1 MPSRLDR
8 PVASAD
14 DGAMSRPRVP
24 RDHHAAELTT
34 LVVPIEGMTCRT
46 CERRIERQVRRIP
59 GVESAAASAPQGRVR
74 VVAGGPLPEAALAAA
89 IEAAGYR
96 VGRDPWLAR
105 EPRTWLAAGV
115 GVALVA
121 AVALALEATGLL
133 AGATGVG
140 ALEEGGLIVA
150 ALLGLAAGV
159 STCMALTGGI
169 VLALSAAH
177 ESGRPAGS
185 APTIAARLR
194 PTAAFLAGRLLG
206 FAVLG
211 AALGGVGSVVMLPPL
226 AVAALMI
233 AVAVVMSIVGIRLTG
248 VSPRVAAW
256 SPTLPSGL
264 GRRLGL
270 DEGAVRGYTDGRA
283 AVLGAATFFLP
294 CGFTQA
300 VQVFALSTGSPLHS
314 AAIMTAFALGTA
326 PGLLAVG
333 GLPALISGRARP
345 MLLQLVGV
353 VVLGFAM
360 ANATA
365 GLRLAG
371 FSPSFGQESP
381 PPAPAV
387 TFEDGVQVLRTYQV
401 VNGYLPEH
409 ASLYAGV
416 PTRWIIESQ
425 DARSCAIFL
434 QVPALG
440 LSVTLREGENAIDL
454 PPLEPGRINYSCSMG
469 MYGGRLTVVER
480 PAEPVEGAG

>member
-1 MPSRLDR
+1 
-8 PVASAD
+8 
-14 DGAMSRPRVP
+14 
-24 RDHHAAELTT
+24 LTT
-34 LVVPIEGMTCRT
+34 LVVLPIEGMTCRT

-59 GVESAAASAPQGRVR
+59 GVESAEASAPQGRVR
-74 VVAGGPLPEAALAAA
+74 VVTRETLPEGALAAA
-89 IEAAGYR
+89 VEAAGYR
-96 VGRDPWLAR
+96 VGRSPWLAR
-105 EPRTWLAAGV
+105 EPRTWLAAGA
-115 GVALVA
+115 GVVVVA
-121 AVALALEATGLL
+121 VVALALEATGLL

-159 STCMALTGGI
+159 STCMALTGGV
-169 VLALSAAH
+169 VLALTADSEA
-177 ESGRPAGS
+177 GRPAAVSGLV
-185 APTIAARLR
+185 ARLR
-194 PTAAFLAGRLLG
+194 PTAFFMVGRVAG
-206 FAVLG
+206 FAVFGAGLG
-211 AALGGVGSVVMLPPL
+211 AVGGALILPPL
-226 AVAALMI
+226 AVAGLMVG
-233 AVAVVMSIVGIRLTG
+233 AAAAMSIVGIRLIG
-248 VSPRVAAW
+248 VSPRLAAW
-256 SPTLPSGL
+256 SPTLPGGL

-270 DEGAVRGYTDGRA
+270 EESGARGNTDWRA
-283 AVLGAATFFLP
+283 AILGAATFFLP

-300 VQVFALSTGSPLHS
+300 VQVFALSTGSPLL
-314 AAIMTAFALGTA
+314 AGAIMTAFALGTA

-371 FSPSFGQESP
+371 FSPSFGQEGP

-387 TFEDGVQVLRTYQV
+387 TFEDGVQILRTYQV

-425 DARSCAIFL
+425 DERSCAIFL

-440 LSVTLREGENAIDL
+440 LSITLREGENAIEL
-454 PPLEPGRINYSCSMG
+454 PPLEPGRISYSCSMG

-480 PAEPVEGAG
+480 PGELVDGAG